1 MVASFAVIKS
11 TGYYTRE
18 SAAAAYYTAGEAA
31 GTWLRG
37 HEALGIAAG
46 ESVSA
51 EDFDRI
57 CWGLDPSGKPLAKTT
72 AAQRMLG
79 VDITLSSPKSISS
92 HFAVADAE
100 TRRVVAEAE
109 RVAIEATLRLVEH
122 EIPLARRGHGGT
134 KREPAKFVAA
144 VFTHSESRPEEHA
157 DGTVMPSPQRHHH
170 VCFPSVCQRPDGSW
184 GAIDSV
190 FLRKWKK
197 TLGAIYRLQLATAL
211 QERGFAIERADDDWR
226 WEIAGVPAEVCKF
239 FSARRASLE
248 EELAAAGLT
257 STAAPALA
265 AAINLAERRPK
276 MDLSS
281 EDLTRRWHQAVRNLG
296 FEPEEIVANVR
307 NAGRDAELGMEACD
321 STRRERVEAIPY
333 DLTEHSATFSRREVI
348 EKTANALVGTLAS
361 MQDALAA
368 TDGLVKGGQ
377 VVELAETRDGPIY
390 STPDMVAAERALAE
404 LVVRAT
410 ATRVVGPAK
419 PVVDRLLAEGQLNAE
434 QEKVVRAATGGA
446 GLTLVQGGAGTGK
459 STTLNA
465 VSSAWQAKGYT
476 VLGTAIAWRAAN
488 TLATDLGIEARA
500 IDAWLSSLEHG
511 NKPFDAK
518 TCLIVEEGGLQATRQ
533 ALRLLQAIEQAG
545 AITII
550 VGDENQLQPVGAG
563 HAMRLIRE
571 TIGAVQIETVVRQKE
586 AWARKA
592 PGAFARGKA
601 RQALDAFV
609 GRGQFHV
616 HDGPR
621 ATVEAIA
628 DRWQQIEDSSKEN
641 LTLVVAKTNAEVRA
655 LSAAIRNRLRDHD
668 AIVGPDTALEA
679 ADASGNRHTLRL
691 AAGDRIRFLR
701 RNDELDVVNGT
712 QARVLEIGTKP
723 DGTLEIEAE
732 KDGERFTFS
741 PSDVA
746 DARGCAGL
754 AHAYASTI
762 FQSQGMTVDHALV
775 LVSDRFDRH
784 DAYVASSRAREKTEF
799 FLDGATLDKEL
810 EQSGLQAAE
819 ADRAEARLAHLA
831 TKLARRSLKTN
842 ALDVIA
848 EKQRVAAQ
856 RRELAH
862 EL

>member
-18 SAAAAYYTAGEAA
+18 AAAAAYYTAGEAT

-37 HEALGIAAG
+37 HEALGVAAG
-46 ESVSA
+46 QTVSA

-57 CWGLDPSGKPLAKTT
+57 CAGID
-72 AAQRMLG
+72 AAGNLLVKGASQPRMLG

-92 HFAVADAE
+92 DFAIGDAE
-100 TRRVVAEAE
+100 TRRVIAEAE
-109 RVAIEATLRLVEH
+109 RIAIEATLRLVES

-134 KREPAKFVAA
+134 KREHAKFVVA

-170 VCFPSVCQRPDGSW
+170 VCFPSICQRPDGSW

-276 MDLSS
+276 IDLSS
-281 EDLTRRWHQAVRNLG
+281 EDLTRRWHQAVRDLG

-321 STRRERVEAIPY
+321 SSRRERVEAIPY

-390 STPDMVAAERALAE
+390 STPSMVAAERALAE

-419 PVVDRLLAEGQLNAE
+419 LVVDRLLAEGRLNAE
-434 QEKVVRAATGGA
+434 QEKVVRAATGGT

-476 VLGTAIAWRAAN
+476 VLGAAIAWRAAN

-533 ALRLLQAIEQAG
+533 ALRLLQAVEQAG

-571 TIGAVQIETVVRQKE
+571 TVGAIQIETVVRQKE

-609 GRGQFHV
+609 EHGQFHV

-628 DRWQQIEDSSKEN
+628 DRWQQIGDSSREN

-741 PSDVA
+741 PADVA
-746 DARGCAGL
+746 DARGRARL

-784 DAYVASSRAREKTEF
+784 DTYVASSRAREKTEF